1 MMVLVIRHV
10 ALEGYKCIQ
19 RSGNIVCVLC
29 VKWTLILGLAI
40 ILMAHTIYVLLR

>member
-1 MMVLVIRHV
+1 MSVLKDTSMSEDQAILSVF
-10 ALEGYKCIQ
+10 
-19 RSGNIVCVLC
+19 LC